1 MKPLVSILS
10 RILNHQ
16 QDSLHRGEPEAGRDL
31 QIWMVWNRVVGD
43 QIAQRAQPHHLKG
56 SSLYVEVKAPTWL
69 RPLQEIGP
77 QILENLNRVI
87 SHKISRIIFF
97 QRQYNPNLEAVK
109 GMKTKSNGQL
119 TGNKDRWYEQIFL
132 DAGENQEI
140 ERELS
145 QISDVELR
153 EVISRVRIKA
163 AKLEKLR
170 SKF

>member
-1 MKPLVSILS
+1 MKPLASVLC
-10 RILNHQ
+10 RVLNSER
-16 QDSLHRGEPEAGRDL
+16 DSLRRGEPEVGRDL

-56 SSLYVEVKAPTWL
+56 SSLYVEVQAPTWL

-87 SHKISRIIFF
+87 PHKISRIIFF
-97 QRQYNPNLEAVK
+97 QRQYNPNLEVT
-109 GMKTKSNGQL
+109 GDTKTKNNEQL
-119 TGNKDRWYEQIFL
+119 TGYKTRWYERIFL